1 MPVGESQHGTAG
13 EAESSVTSAPPLWFH
28 PWHCPSVDTRCT
40 QCACNWGSTLQSVAG
55 RRREWLNQ
63 GTGGSAQVLE
73 TRHCAFVTFAERGAA
88 ERAAEGLQNKLIV
101 RGQRCKLCWGR
112 PQQERR
118 ADAPPGGAPPPSMV
132 PPQARAR
139 PPWPA

>member
-1 MPVGESQHGTAG
+1 
-13 EAESSVTSAPPLWFH
+13 
-28 PWHCPSVDTRCT
+28 
-40 QCACNWGSTLQSVAG
+40 
-55 RRREWLNQ
+55 
-63 GTGGSAQVLE
+63 VLE